1 MRLNFKEEYPYQKE
15 SKLEKWIYLSAGLVL
30 LFMGIVGLVGCI
42 QDKVILGIIFF
53 LIMIFL
59 GIGGLIKWA
68 RKQVENMEL

>member
-30 LFMGIVGLVGCI
+30 LFMGI
-42 QDKVILGIIFF
+42 GIIFF